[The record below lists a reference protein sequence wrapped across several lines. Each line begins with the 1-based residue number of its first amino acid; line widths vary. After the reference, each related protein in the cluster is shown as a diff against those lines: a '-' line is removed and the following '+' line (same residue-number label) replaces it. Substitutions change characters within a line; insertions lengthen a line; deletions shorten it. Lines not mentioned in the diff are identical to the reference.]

1 MPNDRNDNDIP
12 NIVLEKEDREA
23 FQRSRAK
30 ETGKVDKKG
39 KTEQVAET
47 NNGGGSPVWLVLTL
61 IIAIGA
67 AGMSYW
73 LFQQKLIQ
81 DAALAD
87 AQSRVSELERRLS
100 ATGEEMDQSA
110 GALRVTVSE
119 LSDKT
124 DELWDQMDKLWASAW
139 RKNQAEIKDVS
150 ENMARNNRSLKNSVS
165 GVESEMSNVS
175 TSVALLQE
183 QLTTQA
189 REVADVQI
197 LIAALQGIG
206 NDNKRGLGDIQ
217 AKLVSIEQVNSAVTR
232 RVAELEKWRRDRPA
246 AGTSSPGVP

>member
-12 NIVLEKEDREA
+12 NIVLEKEDRDA

-30 ETGKVDKKG
+30 ETGKTDKKG
-39 KTEQVAET
+39 KSVEVTET
-47 NNGGGSPVWLVLTL
+47 TSGGGSPIWLVLSL

-73 LFQQKLIQ
+73 LFQQKQIQ

-87 AQSRVSELERRLS
+87 AQNRVSELERRLS

-124 DELWDQMDKLWASAW
+124 DELWEQMDKLWASAW
-139 RKNQAEIKDVS
+139 RKNQTEIKELS
-150 ENMARNNRSLKNSVS
+150 ENMARNNRGLKDSLS

-183 QLTTQA
+183 QLTLQS

-197 LIAALQGIG
+197 LIAALQSTG

-232 RVAELEKWRRDRPA
+232 RVAELEKWRREQPA
-246 AGTSSPGVP
+246 GRTSPGVP